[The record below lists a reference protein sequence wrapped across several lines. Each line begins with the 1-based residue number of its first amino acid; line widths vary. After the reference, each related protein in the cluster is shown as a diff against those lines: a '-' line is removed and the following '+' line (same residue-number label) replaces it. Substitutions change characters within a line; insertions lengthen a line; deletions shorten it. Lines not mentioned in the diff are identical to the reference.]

1 MQNTD
6 VPTMTLYSL
15 PFPFVGQIEN
25 GSEQCFLNPVQIQ
38 EEDIIHIYSGKYNV
52 SSNLVLNE
60 EFAQPLICGH
70 FWKVPHISVEA
81 KQTSL
86 LNAFFLTLGLP
97 EHSRLDIGNFRVGC
111 ILLQNFNHF
120 LGNFA

>member
-6 VPTMTLYSL
+6 VPTATLYSF

-60 EFAQPLICGH
+60 EFAQPMICGQ

-81 KQTSL
+81 TRTSL
-86 LNAFFLTLGLP
+86 LNAFFSNIRFT
-97 EHSRLDIGNFRVGC
+97 RA
-111 ILLQNFNHF
+111 LQI
-120 LGNFA
+120 